1 MKKKALEIESKRSQI
16 KKVEEMFLEANKDF
30 KLPDEDYRR
39 LMIAVTE
46 ILINAIVHG
55 NKENHKKK
63 VRISVEYNDAQMKV
77 IINDEGK
84 GFEIETLPDPTL
96 DEYLLDVHGRG
107 IFIAK
112 SMVDEFEYKL
122 SAQGSEFILIVKK
135 K

>member
-1 MKKKALEIESKRSQI
+1 MKKRVFEIQSKRSQV
-16 KKVEEMFLEANKDF
+16 KKVEEMMLEINKDF

-46 ILINAIVHG
+46 IIMNSIVHG
-55 NKENHKKK
+55 NKENREKK
-63 VRISVEYNDAQMKV
+63 VRVAVEYDSDKMKIV
-77 IINDEGK
+77 INDEGN
-84 GFEIETLPDPTL
+84 GFEIESLPDPTL
-96 DEYLLDVHGRG
+96 DENLMQAHGRG

-122 SAQGSEFILIVKK
+122 GTGGSEFILVVKK